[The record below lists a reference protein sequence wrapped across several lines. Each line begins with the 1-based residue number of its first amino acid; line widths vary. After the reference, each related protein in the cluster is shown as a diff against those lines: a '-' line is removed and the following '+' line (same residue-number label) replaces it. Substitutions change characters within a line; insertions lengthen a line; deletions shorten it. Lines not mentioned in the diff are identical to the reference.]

1 MDRLG
6 RYALLLALALAV
18 WGLLAAVVGLRRQR
32 PLAVESARTTAFALL
47 AVVVAA
53 NGAMLAA
60 LLSDDFTLRYVA
72 QNSSRATPTFF
83 KVLALWSADDGS
95 LLLWNL
101 VLAGYLAAVAFRFRR
116 YRPEALPGA
125 LAVMY
130 AVAVF
135 YLLVVSG
142 PSEPFATLAAPPD
155 GRGPTP
161 LLQNHPLMAVHP
173 PFLYLGFVGL
183 TVPFAFAIAGLV
195 SDGLSDRWVAL
206 TRRWTLAVWCFLT
219 VGLLLGALW
228 SYSVLGWGG
237 YWAWDPVE
245 NAALLPWLVT
255 TALLHSV
262 MLQERRG
269 MLAVWNLSLAV
280 GAFALATFGTFLTR
294 GNVLLSVHTFAT
306 SAVGPMYLGFLVL
319 VLAGGFGLIATRAWR
334 LRAPGR
340 IDAVLS
346 REASFV
352 GNNLLLLTLTFVVLL
367 GTVFP
372 LAVEAT
378 SGRQVTVGGPYFRRT
393 TVPLMLLLLFL
404 AGVGPLLPWRS
415 GSAGRLTRR
424 LRLPLGASAALMLAL
439 AVARA
444 PQPRRGGRLRPGHLR
459 RGRQPR
465 RDRRGPARRRPDRQ
479 PPPAGGGTRGAAA
492 RPAPLWRPAGPRRP
506 GAGGARHHRLLDP
519 GPPDRPDAVP
529 RRHRHLRR
537 LHPPLRGHA
546 DAAPAA
552 ADRAGHRRRRGQ
564 RRPRPGPHDPLAEP
578 LPVRL
583 RADRHPLDPHQPAP
597 RPLRVGGRR
606 RTGGGA
612 GHLPVLPQPGRDL
625 AVGRRR
631 RDGARRSAGGL
642 ADPSASDG
650 AAASRPVGPTP
661 RARRGGSRMTGG
673 ARTEAAPASAA
684 AGQGRPRRAL
694 LLAAVV
700 AAVALAAWLLSA
712 GLQRDPTAIRSP
724 LLGRPAP
731 DFALRTLEGDRTVRL
746 GELRGQVVVVN
757 FWASWCAECRV
768 EHPALSAAW
777 NRFRDAGVVLVG
789 VDFQDD
795 HPSALAYLAG
805 TGTGWPVVADPGSR
819 TALAYGVY
827 GIPETFVIGPD
838 GRVTAKH
845 VGPVTYDQLVREITR
860 VLPGGSGRQPGA
872 PAVGSR

>member
-6 RYALLLALALAV
+6 RYALLLALALAA

-32 PLAVESARTTAFALL
+32 PLAVESARTTAYALL
-47 AVVVAA
+47 AVVAAA

-135 YLLVVSG
+135 YLLLVSG

-245 NAALLPWLVT
+245 NAALLPWLVA

-306 SAVGPMYLGFLVL
+306 SSVGPMYLGFLVL

-393 TVPLMLLLLFL
+393 TVPLLLLLLFL

-415 GSAGRLTRR
+415 GSAGRLTGR
-424 LRLPLGASAALMLAL
+424 LRLPLGASAALVLAVGGLRNPAAVAAFGLATFVGVANLAEIGAGLRVAVRTGSRRRPAAALGPLLRGRRRYGGLLVHVGLAL
-439 AVARA
+439 AALAITASSTLAR
-444 PQPRRGGRLRPGHLR
+444 QTDLTLSRGASAGFAGYTLRYEGMRTL
-459 RGRQPR
+459 RQPQRTVLVTDVAVVKDGHDLGRMSPSLNLYPSASEPIGTPSIRTSPLRDLYASVVGVEQEGERATFRFFLNPGVTWLWVGGAVMVLGGLLAVWPTR
-465 RDRRGPARRRPDRQ
+465 RRPAAPRPAAPPARRRE
-479 PPPAGGGTRGAAA
+479 PA
-492 RPAPLWRPAGPRRP
+492 
-506 GAGGARHHRLLDP
+506 
-519 GPPDRPDAVP
+519 V
-529 RRHRHLRR
+529 
-537 LHPPLRGHA
+537 
-546 DAAPAA
+546 
-552 ADRAGHRRRRGQ
+552 ADR
-564 RRPRPGPHDPLAEP
+564 
-578 LPVRL
+578 
-583 RADRHPLDPHQPAP
+583 
-597 RPLRVGGRR
+597 
-606 RTGGGA
+606 
-612 GHLPVLPQPGRDL
+612 
-625 AVGRRR
+625 
-631 RDGARRSAGGL
+631 
-642 ADPSASDG
+642 
-650 AAASRPVGPTP
+650 
-661 RARRGGSRMTGG
+661 
-673 ARTEAAPASAA
+673 
-684 AGQGRPRRAL
+684 
-694 LLAAVV
+694 
-700 AAVALAAWLLSA
+700 
-712 GLQRDPTAIRSP
+712 
-724 LLGRPAP
+724 
-731 DFALRTLEGDRTVRL
+731 
-746 GELRGQVVVVN
+746 
-757 FWASWCAECRV
+757 
-768 EHPALSAAW
+768 
-777 NRFRDAGVVLVG
+777 
-789 VDFQDD
+789 
-795 HPSALAYLAG
+795 
-805 TGTGWPVVADPGSR
+805 
-819 TALAYGVY
+819 
-827 GIPETFVIGPD
+827 
-838 GRVTAKH
+838 
-845 VGPVTYDQLVREITR
+845 
-860 VLPGGSGRQPGA
+860 
-872 PAVGSR
+872 

>member
-1 MDRLG
+1 VDRLG

-18 WGLLAAVVGLRRQR
+18 WGLLAATVGLRRQR

-47 AVVVAA
+47 AVVAAA

-135 YLLVVSG
+135 YLLLVSG

-245 NAALLPWLVT
+245 NAALLPWLVA

-269 MLAVWNLSLAV
+269 MLAVWNLGLAV

-352 GNNLLLLTLTFVVLL
+352 GNNLLLLTVTFVVLL

-393 TVPLMLLLLFL
+393 TVPLLLLLLFL

-424 LRLPLGASAALMLAL
+424 LRLPLGVTAAVVLVL
-439 AVARA
+439 AV
-444 PQPRRGGRLRPGHLR
+444 GGLRS
-459 RGRQPR
+459 
-465 RDRRGPARRRPDRQ
+465 
-479 PPPAGGGTRGAAA
+479 
-492 RPAPLWRPAGPRRP
+492 
-506 GAGGARHHRLLDP
+506 
-519 GPPDRPDAVP
+519 
-529 RRHRHLRR
+529 
-537 LHPPLRGHA
+537 
-546 DAAPAA
+546 PAA
-552 ADRAGHRRRRGQ
+552 AAAFGLATFVGVAN
-564 RRPRPGPHDPLAEP
+564 LAEIG
-578 LPVRL
+578 
-583 RADRHPLDPHQPAP
+583 AG
-597 RPLRVGGRR
+597 LRVAVRTGGRR
-606 RTGGGA
+606 RPAAALGALLRGRRRYGGLLVHVGLALAALAITASSTLARQTDLTLSRGA
-612 GHLPVLPQPGRDL
+612 TAGFAGYTLRYEGMRTLRQPQRTVLVTDVGLAKDGRDL
-625 AVGRRR
+625 GRM
-631 RDGARRSAGGL
+631 SPSL
-642 ADPSASDG
+642 NLYPSASEPIGTPSIRTSPLRDLYASVVGVEQEGERATFRFFLNPGVTWLWVGG
-650 AAASRPVGPTP
+650 AVMVLGGLLAVWPTRRPPAASRSAVPS
-661 RARRGGSRMTGG
+661 ARRR
-673 ARTEAAPASAA
+673 EP
-684 AGQGRPRRAL
+684 
-694 LLAAVV
+694 
-700 AAVALAAWLLSA
+700 
-712 GLQRDPTAIRSP
+712 
-724 LLGRPAP
+724 
-731 DFALRTLEGDRTVRL
+731 
-746 GELRGQVVVVN
+746 VVVD
-757 FWASWCAECRV
+757 R
-768 EHPALSAAW
+768 
-777 NRFRDAGVVLVG
+777 G
-789 VDFQDD
+789 
-795 HPSALAYLAG
+795 
-805 TGTGWPVVADPGSR
+805 
-819 TALAYGVY
+819 
-827 GIPETFVIGPD
+827 
-838 GRVTAKH
+838 
-845 VGPVTYDQLVREITR
+845 
-860 VLPGGSGRQPGA
+860 
-872 PAVGSR
+872 

>member
-47 AVVVAA
+47 AAVAAA

-125 LAVMY
+125 LAVLY

-135 YLLVVSG
+135 YLLLVSG

-245 NAALLPWLVT
+245 NAALLPWLVA

-294 GNVLLSVHTFAT
+294 GNVLLSVHTFA
-306 SAVGPMYLGFLVL
+306 SSPVGPMYLGFLVL

-393 TVPLMLLLLFL
+393 TVPLLLLLLFL

-415 GSAGRLTRR
+415 GSAERLTRR
-424 LRLPLGASAALMLAL
+424 LRLPLGPARRWCWRWPRAGCATPPRSPPSVWPPSSGSPTSPRSARACVAVRTGSRRRPAAALGALLRGRRRYGGLLVHVGLAL
-439 AVARA
+439 AALAITASSTLARQTDLTLSRGATAGFAGYTLRYEGMRTLRQPQRTVLVTDVGVAR
-444 PQPRRGGRLRPGHLR
+444 
-459 RGRQPR
+459 
-465 RDRRGPARRRPDRQ
+465 
-479 PPPAGGGTRGAAA
+479 TAAT
-492 RPAPLWRPAGPRRP
+492 W
-506 GAGGARHHRLLDP
+506 
-519 GPPDRPDAVP
+519 
-529 RRHRHLRR
+529 
-537 LHPPLRGHA
+537 
-546 DAAPAA
+546 AA
-552 ADRAGHRRRRGQ
+552 
-564 RRPRPGPHDPLAEP
+564 
-578 LPVRL
+578 
-583 RADRHPLDPHQPAP
+583 
-597 RPLRVGGRR
+597 
-606 RTGGGA
+606 
-612 GHLPVLPQPGRDL
+612 
-625 AVGRRR
+625 
-631 RDGARRSAGGL
+631 
-642 ADPSASDG
+642 
-650 AAASRPVGPTP
+650 
-661 RARRGGSRMTGG
+661 
-673 ARTEAAPASAA
+673 
-684 AGQGRPRRAL
+684 
-694 LLAAVV
+694 
-700 AAVALAAWLLSA
+700 
-712 GLQRDPTAIRSP
+712 
-724 LLGRPAP
+724 
-731 DFALRTLEGDRTVRL
+731 
-746 GELRGQVVVVN
+746 
-757 FWASWCAECRV
+757 
-768 EHPALSAAW
+768 
-777 NRFRDAGVVLVG
+777 
-789 VDFQDD
+789 
-795 HPSALAYLAG
+795 
-805 TGTGWPVVADPGSR
+805 
-819 TALAYGVY
+819 
-827 GIPETFVIGPD
+827 
-838 GRVTAKH
+838 
-845 VGPVTYDQLVREITR
+845 
-860 VLPGGSGRQPGA
+860 
-872 PAVGSR
+872 

>member
-47 AVVVAA
+47 AVVAAA

-135 YLLVVSG
+135 YLLLVSG

-245 NAALLPWLVT
+245 NAALLPWLVA

-306 SAVGPMYLGFLVL
+306 SSVGPMYLGFLVL

-393 TVPLMLLLLFL
+393 TVPLLLLLLFL

-424 LRLPLGASAALMLAL
+424 LRLPLGASAALVLVLAVGGRNPAAVAAFGLATFVGVANLAEIGAGLRVAVRTGSRRRPAAALGALLRGRRRYGGLLVHVGLAL
-439 AVARA
+439 AALAITASSTLAR
-444 PQPRRGGRLRPGHLR
+444 QTDLTLSRGASAGFAGYTLRYEGMRTL
-459 RGRQPR
+459 RQPQRTVLVTDVGVAKDGRDLGRMSPSLNLYPSASEPIGTPSIRTSPLRDLYASVVGVEQEGERATFRFFLNPGVTWLWVGGAVMVIGGLLAVWPTR
-465 RDRRGPARRRPDRQ
+465 RPPAAPRPAVPSARRR
-479 PPPAGGGTRGAAA
+479 
-492 RPAPLWRPAGPRRP
+492 
-506 GAGGARHHRLLDP
+506 
-519 GPPDRPDAVP
+519 
-529 RRHRHLRR
+529 
-537 LHPPLRGHA
+537 
-546 DAAPAA
+546 
-552 ADRAGHRRRRGQ
+552 
-564 RRPRPGPHDPLAEP
+564 EP
-578 LPVRL
+578 
-583 RADRHPLDPHQPAP
+583 
-597 RPLRVGGRR
+597 
-606 RTGGGA
+606 
-612 GHLPVLPQPGRDL
+612 
-625 AVGRRR
+625 
-631 RDGARRSAGGL
+631 
-642 ADPSASDG
+642 
-650 AAASRPVGPTP
+650 
-661 RARRGGSRMTGG
+661 
-673 ARTEAAPASAA
+673 
-684 AGQGRPRRAL
+684 
-694 LLAAVV
+694 AVV
-700 AAVALAAWLLSA
+700 
-712 GLQRDPTAIRSP
+712 
-724 LLGRPAP
+724 
-731 DFALRTLEGDRTVRL
+731 DR
-746 GELRGQVVVVN
+746 G
-757 FWASWCAECRV
+757 
-768 EHPALSAAW
+768 
-777 NRFRDAGVVLVG
+777 
-789 VDFQDD
+789 
-795 HPSALAYLAG
+795 
-805 TGTGWPVVADPGSR
+805 
-819 TALAYGVY
+819 
-827 GIPETFVIGPD
+827 
-838 GRVTAKH
+838 
-845 VGPVTYDQLVREITR
+845 
-860 VLPGGSGRQPGA
+860 
-872 PAVGSR
+872 